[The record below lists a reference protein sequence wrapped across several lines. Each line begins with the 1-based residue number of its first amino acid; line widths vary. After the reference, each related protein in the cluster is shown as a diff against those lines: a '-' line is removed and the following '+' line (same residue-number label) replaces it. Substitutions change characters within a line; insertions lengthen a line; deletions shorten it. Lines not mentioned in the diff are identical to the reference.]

1 MNQRIIKM
9 QKYLKLLFI
18 FALSSLLLTGC
29 IGSRG
34 SESCLA
40 SINLIDADGVSE
52 TISNEER
59 LKTYDKIN
67 FLSPQPYKK
76 VLRVYKRNEQ
86 GMIQACLTGYHP
98 NGELKQYLEL
108 VNGRAYGQYGA
119 WYENGTQK
127 VCARVIGG
135 NGDLYDGVENSWL
148 FDGVCEAFS
157 VEGCLEAEIPYIK
170 GKREGTA
177 RYYHKNG
184 CIWKEVSLHDDKICG
199 RYLIF
204 LDDGSL
210 FEESS
215 FDEGRKEGD
224 AFRYWK
230 DGSIAFKELYACDRL
245 MEGSYFGIDGQPV
258 SEIVCGNGF
267 RAIFDRDSVIELQ
280 EYRAGVQEG
289 LVKVMGKR
297 GVVTR
302 TYGMKDGLKNG
313 EEIEFYPMTDQP
325 KFSIGWVEGK
335 IQGITKTWYSTGI
348 QESQREM
355 AGNKR
360 SGVLT
365 AWYADGSL
373 MLLENYDQDLLVKG
387 EYYKMGDRF
396 SISRVLCGDGT
407 ATLFDSNGVF
417 MRKVKYRQGK
427 PEW

>member
-1 MNQRIIKM
+1 MNQTFIKI
-9 QKYLKLLFI
+9 QNFLKLLFI
-18 FALSSLLLTGC
+18 VALSSILLTSC
-29 IGSRG
+29 ARAPVT
-34 SESCLA
+34 CLA

-52 TISNEER
+52 TISNDER
-59 LKTYDKIN
+59 LKNYDNVN

-76 VLRVYKRNEQ
+76 VLRVYKRNEK
-86 GMIQACLTGYHP
+86 GMILACLTSYHP

-108 VNGRAYGQYGA
+108 VNGRAYGEYGV
-119 WYENGTQK
+119 WYDNGTQK
-127 VCARVIGG
+127 VRARVIGG
-135 NGDLYDGVENSWL
+135 NGDFYDGVENTWL
-148 FDGVCEAFS
+148 FDGICEAFS
-157 VEGCLEAEIPYIK
+157 NEGCLEAEIPYIK
-170 GKREGTA
+170 GKREGIA
-177 RYYHKNG
+177 RYYHKSG
-184 CIWKEVSLHDDKICG
+184 RIWKEIPLCDDRING
-199 RYLIF
+199 LFQVY

-210 FEESS
+210 FEETNYV
-215 FDEGRKEGD
+215 DGKREGN
-224 AFRYWK
+224 ALRYWK
-230 DGSIAFKELYACDRL
+230 DGSLAFKELYECDRL
-245 MEGSYFGIDGQPV
+245 MEGSYIGIDGLPV

-267 RAIFDRDSVIELQ
+267 KAIFDKTGVQEFQ

-289 LVKVMGKR
+289 LVKVLGKG
-297 GVVTR
+297 GVITK

-313 EEIEFYPMTDQP
+313 EEIEFYPNTNQP

-335 IQGITKTWYSTGI
+335 IQGVTKTWYASGV

-365 AWYADGSL
+365 AWYANGKL
-373 MLLENYDQDLLVKG
+373 MLLENYDQDALVKG
-387 EYYKMGDRF
+387 EYYKMGDQF